1 MKNLTDLVFYYL
13 MCVLIGTPI
22 VYAVWN
28 AIQEEE
34 LNWFMA
40 CMLFPLV
47 GFVRGVG
54 LYYNIW

>member
-1 MKNLTDLVFYYL
+1 MTNLTDLVFYWL
-13 MCVLIGTPI
+13 MSVLIGLPI

-40 CMLFPLV
+40 CVLFPPV
-47 GFVRGVG
+47 AFVRGVG